1 MKTMTLLL
9 STLVAFTLFITGC
22 IENPEAASQEVAKPS
37 VSEESLGLRKTDL
50 YGEHDTLA
58 STTRYRTTAPGE
70 GKVLKRA
77 FQDAPPM
84 ISHSVDGM
92 LPIKID
98 SNQCLS
104 CHMPKMAKM
113 VNATAIPKSHFTNFR
128 PSTHMIDGEIVK
140 SGRVIE
146 NTSSA
151 TLSHVSIV
159 KQGDL
164 VGARFNCTQCHAPQ
178 SQGNVAVQNNF
189 EADYTS
195 QNGASRSSWSGTKL
209 MEGIDTSKAGN

>member
-1 MKTMTLLL
+1 MKTMTILL
-9 STLVAFTLFITGC
+9 SGLLGFTLFITGC
-22 IENPEAASQEVAKPS
+22 VENTNATPDKVAKPT
-37 VSEESLGLRKTDL
+37 VTEESLGLRKTGL
-50 YGEHDTLA
+50 YGE
-58 STTRYRTTAPGE
+58 TTTTSSKTEYINTAPGE
-70 GKVLKRA
+70 STTFKRA

-84 ISHSVDGM
+84 ISHSVEGM
-92 LPIKID
+92 IPIKID

-104 CHMPKMAKM
+104 CHMPKMAAM

-128 PSTHMIDGEIVK
+128 PSTHIIDGEVVK
-140 SGRVIE
+140 SGVVIE

-151 TLSHVSIV
+151 ELSNVSIV

-195 QNGASRSSWSGTKL
+195 QDGASRSSWRGTKL
-209 MEGIDTSKAGN
+209 MEGIDTTKAGN